1 MGMKKKV
8 LLYIL
13 SIWLLYILKQCSCVP
28 SPHNFKTVFPNL
40 YLFLADLDIQYRAE
54 LDRDPEVDKVKVV
67 TQCYSTIEAS
77 SNVADIYKMTN
88 GETASF
94 WQSDGSARSHWIR

>member
-1 MGMKKKV
+1 MSYTLLTVPMYFKHMKTENPYLAV
-8 LLYIL
+8 HVSDL
-13 SIWLLYILKQCSCVP
+13 C
-28 SPHNFKTVFPNL
+28 
-40 YLFLADLDIQYRAE
+40 LFLSDLDIQYRAE
-54 LDRDPEVDKVKVV
+54 LDHDPDVDKVKVV

-88 GETASF
+88 GETSSF